1 MGFPENRATR
11 ACIAVHYESMERAIA
26 WIENHENDADI
37 DDPITESGGN
47 VLGSK
52 TEGDNRWVS
61 KAFHIRQHHPFLG
74 LSYCFKTHHPYYP
87 DPLPFPQAP
96 RPSTTAPGPLPQPP
110 GPLPQPLALY
120 PSHRSYPLLS
130 QWSCIRGAGLYP
142 PNRRADGSQG
152 SRSTRK
158 AP

>member
-1 MGFPENRATR
+1 MGLKEDMLAMGFPENRATR

-74 LSYCFKTHHPYYP
+74 LSY
-87 DPLPFPQAP
+87 
-96 RPSTTAPGPLPQPP
+96 
-110 GPLPQPLALY
+110 
-120 PSHRSYPLLS
+120 
-130 QWSCIRGAGLYP
+130 
-142 PNRRADGSQG
+142 
-152 SRSTRK
+152 
-158 AP
+158 